1 MTPHPTPQLKHE
13 IKQLIIDALALPDI
27 TPGQIVDDANLFAGE
42 NSLGIDSVDALEIVV
57 ALQNRY
63 GVRIDDKNPGRFI
76 IQSVD
81 TIAAFIAR
89 ERTPPPASE
98 QE

>member
-1 MTPHPTPQLKHE
+1 MTQKVTPQLKQE
-13 IKQLIIDALALPDI
+13 IKELIIDALALPDI
-27 TPGQIVDDANLFAGE
+27 TPDQIIDSANLFEGE
-42 NSLGIDSVDALEIVV
+42 DSLGIDSVDALEIVM

-81 TIAAFIAR
+81 TIASFVAR
-89 ERTPPPASE
+89 ELANKS
-98 QE
+98 